1 MLSHSKCPEIKFIQ
15 CNVKIEIEA
24 MSPSALSPVKNNHL
38 SYQHGHSFIKKN
50 FHKPT
55 NCHYCS
61 ELLWGL
67 MGQGYTCEGKLISI
81 IILLRR
87 SFIFVHVWRSGL
99 GFLKIRYSRVELE
112 GNC

>member
-1 MLSHSKCPEIKFIQ
+1 M
-15 CNVKIEIEA
+15 
-24 MSPSALSPVKNNHL
+24 KNNHL

-67 MGQGYTCEGKLISI
+67 MGQGYTCEGKLIII
-81 IILLRR
+81 IILLLILL
-87 SFIFVHVWRSGL
+87 IFVRIWRLGL
-99 GFLKIRYSRVELE
+99 GYLKIRYSRGVEA
-112 GNC
+112 GDSPKN

>member
-1 MLSHSKCPEIKFIQ
+1 MEVESRF
-15 CNVKIEIEA
+15 V
-24 MSPSALSPVKNNHL
+24 SPVKNNHL

-67 MGQGYTCEGKLISI
+67 MGQGYTCEGKIHSVN
-81 IILLRR
+81 RFQECFMR
-87 SFIFVHVWRSGL
+87 EECR
-99 GFLKIRYSRVELE
+99 ELQVT
-112 GNC
+112 